1 MNAMKIFHTPVGTSA
16 LVVAVVI
23 AGMVFALVWQE
34 GDESGSAARVHID
47 TYGETDASSAERVTL
62 PPRQPF
68 QNVSKEDLRC
78 LALAIYFEARGES
91 IDGQWAVG
99 DVVLNR
105 VHSKSYPDSVCGV
118 VWQGAPRQGKP
129 DRLFRCQFSFACDGL
144 SDTPRNTTA
153 WEQAMGIAREMLHR
167 GMRGSLH
174 DNVLYYHAEYV
185 SPAWAGAML
194 QVAQIGK
201 HVFYIDERRRPKKAT
216 PG

>member
-1 MNAMKIFHTPVGTSA
+1 MDAMKIFHTPIGASA
-16 LVVAVVI
+16 LVVAVVT
-23 AGMVFALVWQE
+23 AGMAFTLVWQK
-34 GDESGSAARVHID
+34 GDESELAARVHTG
-47 TYGETDASSAERVTL
+47 TYGQTDAFPAERVAL
-62 PPRQPF
+62 SRREPF
-68 QNVSKEDLRC
+68 ENVSKEELEC
-78 LALAIYFEARGES
+78 LAQAIYFEARGES

-105 VHSKSYPDSVCGV
+105 VHSESYPNSVCGV
-118 VWQGAPRQGKP
+118 VWQGAPRVGRP
-129 DRLFRCQFSFACDGL
+129 DRLFRCQFSFACDGRPE
-144 SDTPRNTTA
+144 DTHNTVA
-153 WEQAMGIAREMLHR
+153 WNQALDIARQMLHT